1 MSRKSIALFLATTGL
16 ITSLAGCGAGQD
28 ANENGGD
35 DNKAGQ
41 PVQST
46 DGQRKNGDEGGKR
59 DEGGEG
65 GEGEKR
71 DKRDQGDRK
80 DEGGEGGEGGEG

>member
-1 MSRKSIALFLATTGL
+1 MSRKSIALFLAATGL

-35 DNKAGQ
+35 DNKSGQ

-46 DGQRKNGDEGGKR
+46 DGDRKNGDSGDNR
-59 DEGGEG
+59 DDGGEG
-65 GEGEKR
+65 GEGN
-71 DKRDQGDRK
+71 RK
-80 DEGGEGGEGGEG
+80 DEGGEGGEGGED